1 MQQNSRERRQT
12 AHPVREKHVTTE
24 CGVCTATPFL
34 RAEHAR
40 STQGL
45 RQRDLTLSLCP
56 ALATQSGRCVHMVK
70 RDEDG
75 LCLCGLPPAT
85 QTPSLVARKTW
96 ENSQLR
102 HIAQNSRPLL
112 LKPWVLSKKGVLETM
127 TARRS
132 HGTLDNSLWC
142 VIWLGSW
149 DRKRNTGQKPRKW
162 NKVQTP
168 VNSQIGT
175 GWESVARRK
184 IN

>member
-12 AHPVREKHVTTE
+12 AHPMTEKHVTTE

-34 RAEHAR
+34 KAEHWG
-40 STQGL
+40 STWGL
-45 RQRDLTLSLCP
+45 RQRSLTLSLCP

-102 HIAQNSRPLL
+102 HIAQNSWPIC
-112 LKPWVLSKKGVLETM
+112 LKPMSVIEKRSPGNYDGPEEPWDTWQLPVMCDLAWILGQEKKHWAKTKEM
-127 TARRS
+127 
-132 HGTLDNSLWC
+132 
-142 VIWLGSW
+142 
-149 DRKRNTGQKPRKW
+149 K
-162 NKVQTP
+162 
-168 VNSQIGT
+168 
-175 GWESVARRK
+175 
-184 IN
+184 